1 MRCPYV
7 ADILW
12 SPAAHSSVVTR
23 TVISRD
29 IFYVDCFGPFVF
41 MEMTMLIMLV
51 DGAGPQTSW
60 L

>member
-1 MRCPYV
+1 MV
-7 ADILW
+7 I
-12 SPAAHSSVVTR
+12 R

-29 IFYVDCFGPFVF
+29 IFYVDCFGPSVF

-51 DGAGPQTSW
+51 DRAGPQTSW